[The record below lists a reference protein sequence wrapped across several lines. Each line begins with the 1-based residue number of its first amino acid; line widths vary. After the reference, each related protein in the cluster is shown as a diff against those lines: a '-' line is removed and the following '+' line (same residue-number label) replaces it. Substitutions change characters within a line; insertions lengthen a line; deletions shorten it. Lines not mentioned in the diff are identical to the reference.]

1 VADSL
6 SVRPLVLLI
15 KQSLSTACGGLTG
28 CSNPDRCA
36 DQILGASFDLGV
48 PLTPVRR
55 LNSTKKSQAT
65 IDAAWALRNCC
76 QLSLER
82 VLDANRATGESG
94 ESGESGE
101 LAPPHPDCQ
110 LPIRASRNPRLHA
123 NR

>member
-1 VADSL
+1 MADSL

-94 ESGESGE
+94 E
-101 LAPPHPDCQ
+101 LAPPHPDRL